1 MSNRS
6 LSGPGGSSGA
16 VAVIAALVAGAV
28 ALVAVLVT
36 VQVKRGPDAAGSHH
50 RGVHPTASP
59 EPVLHVPRGG
69 YFPLRPVGAYASLPG
84 DAAAAAMVHRSPI
97 EVRPK
102 NVRFN
107 HTAPPR
113 LRLQP
118 VDPSAHAYDPRWN
131 RYVLGRVTGKF
142 TGTTDEIL
150 QWAAAKWGLPDD
162 LIRTMAFLESTWN
175 QGNYGDYV
183 TNRRECPPGY
193 TRVPCPV
200 TFGIVGTKST
210 SWPGVFPWNRDS
222 TAAAVD
228 VLGAWLRGCYEG
240 WVWWLRDHGNRSRGT
255 YAARDIWGCVGA
267 WYSGDWHDG
276 SVSTVS
282 GEGYIA
288 KAKKAYAEKPW
299 LRPGF

>member
-1 MSNRS
+1 MTNGTNAARRS
-6 LSGPGGSSGA
+6 ALVAA
-16 VAVIAALVAGAV
+16 VAALVAV
-28 ALVAVLVT
+28 IVT
-36 VQVKRGPDAAGSHH
+36 VQVKRQADPPAPGGPSLS
-50 RGVHPTASP
+50 RG
-59 EPVLHVPRGG
+59 PVLQVPRGG
-69 YFPLRPVGAYASLPG
+69 YFELRSTGTYSALPS
-84 DAAAAAMVHRSPI
+84 DAAAARMVHRSPI

-107 HTAPPR
+107 RTVPPR

-118 VDPSAHAYDPRWN
+118 VDPAAHAYDPRWN

-150 QWAAAKWGLPDD
+150 QWVAAKWGLPDD
-162 LIRTMAFLESTWN
+162 LVRTIAFLESTWN
-175 QGNYGDYV
+175 QTNFGDYE
-183 TNRRECPPGY
+183 TDRRKCPPGY
-193 TRVPCPV
+193 TRLPCPV

-222 TAAAVD
+222 TAAAAD

-240 WVWWLRDHGNRSRGT
+240 WVWWLRDHGNRSRGV
-255 YAARDIWGCVGA
+255 YAAGDIWGCVGA

-276 SVSTVS
+276 SPASRS

-288 KAKKAYAEKPW
+288 NAKRAYAEKPW